1 MSQQTHPK
9 TFGVLAQFSGPAD
22 LYHACEQVRDAGFRT
37 WDAHSPFPVH
47 GLEKAMGLP
56 RSRLSWVVFVAA
68 LTGATLGFLLQWWTN
83 AVDYPLVISGK
94 PYVSWPAWIPVTF
107 EIGVLF
113 GAIGALVGMLHFNK
127 LPRWHHPIFNSARFT
142 SVTDDGFFI
151 SIEAEDGRFKANET
165 PEWLRS
171 LGAVHVELLED

>member
-1 MSQQTHPK
+1 
-9 TFGVLAQFSGPAD
+9 
-22 LYHACEQVRDAGFRT
+22 
-37 WDAHSPFPVH
+37 
-47 GLEKAMGLP
+47 MGLP

-107 EIGVLF
+107 ELGVLF